1 MPIPVSNDSGPVVV
15 LATPAPV
22 THRTAEENLGLG
34 YLAAV
39 LRQTGYRVVVIDGWL
54 AGLDTV
60 ELARQITAANPVLVG
75 FACYRSNMES
85 ALDTATRVRDHAR
98 GVPIIAGGFGPSFHP
113 EDFLSAG
120 FDVVVRGEGEHTIVE
135 LAHHYTGAGHPS
147 LHDIAGISFATPAGP
162 QHNRARPT
170 IPDLDTLPFPARD
183 TLELTTARSSLV
195 HVQSSRGCQASCTFC
210 SIVAFERLAGKGP
223 TWRQRSITG
232 FAAELEHLHTLGVRH
247 VKVIDDSLIEPP
259 RDASWC
265 AELADELDRRGVSMC
280 LRGSIRA
287 DRATPAVLTGLA
299 RAGFWSFSCGIE
311 NFAPTA
317 LARMAKRADLT
328 ANREALAQFARLG
341 IYVQAGHILFD
352 HATTLDELEQNWA
365 GMTAHDWTISKGV
378 FTEMYAATGTNLTRR
393 LDRQGLLGISD
404 TRTPGTAGLGNHAYQ
419 VADPAARVVRAAL
432 KRWQKSHTR
441 VYDETIDPLSAPKA
455 IAPIHRPVFG
465 ELSIALR
472 RTDLDFFRAVLD
484 LAADGAS
491 ETDAIEFTDARIAD
505 TSGWYQRLAQRT
517 AKAYRGAG
525 LIYDGQDNPFLC

>member
-1 MPIPVSNDSGPVVV
+1 M
-15 LATPAPV
+15 

-34 YLAAV
+34 YLAAA
-39 LRQTGYRVVVIDGWL
+39 LRQAGYRVEVIDGWL
-54 AGLDTV
+54 AGLDTE
-60 ELARQITAANPVLVG
+60 ELAQQIIEARPTILG

-85 ALDTATRVRDHAR
+85 ALKTATQVRNQL
-98 GVPIIAGGFGPSFHP
+98 GEVPIIAGGFGPSFHP
-113 EDFLSAG
+113 EDFLTAG
-120 FDVVVRGEGEHTIVE
+120 FDVVVRGEGEHTIIE
-135 LAHHYTGAGHPS
+135 LADHYVHGQQH
-147 LHDIAGISFATPAGP
+147 LKDIAGISFTTSQGP

-170 IPDLDTLPFPARD
+170 IADLDSLPFPSRD
-183 TLELTTARSSLV
+183 TLDLTTARRSLV

-210 SIVAFERLAGKGP
+210 SIVAFERLAGRGP

-232 FAAELEHLHTLGVRH
+232 FASELEQLHSRGVRH

-265 AELADELDRRGVSMC
+265 AELADELERRGVAMW

-287 DRATPAVLTGLA
+287 DRATPAVLAGLA

-317 LARMAKRADLT
+317 LARMAKRADLD
-328 ANREALAQFARLG
+328 ANLAALAEFRQLG

-365 GMTAHDWTISKGV
+365 GMRAHDWTISKGV

-393 LDRQGLLGISD
+393 LDRQGLLGASD
-404 TRTPGTAGLGNHAYQ
+404 TATPGTAGLGNHAYQ
-419 VADPAARVVRAAL
+419 VADPAARIVRVAL
-432 KRWQKSHTR
+432 KQWQKSHSR

-455 IAPIHRPVFG
+455 IAPIHRQIFG

-472 RTDLDFFRAVLD
+472 RTDLEFFRAALD
-484 LAADGAS
+484 LAAGGAS
-491 ETDAIEFTDARIAD
+491 EADAAEFTTARVEE
-505 TSGWYQRLAQRT
+505 TRGWYQRLAQRT
-517 AKAYRGAG
+517 ATAYRAAG